1 MGWCMDN
8 KQKKSLIKLMMIMAW
23 MLLIS
28 TSTYLI
34 NEQKRIYQE
43 KNKEQSI
50 KKMIDENEHA
60 FDMLAKINPDLLAIL
75 NFDDAFIS
83 LPIVKGTDNAY
94 YLQHAFDGSYSS
106 QGTAFVDARYQ
117 NTDQIMFI
125 YGHNVYYDP
134 NAMFS
139 PLASLLNQDEFER
152 YDKFELIYQDHKE
165 SYGICMSLLV
175 DVEDQQVMQT
185 QFASLTAWQTWYE
198 RLKSYAKL
206 EISYHEPSFEDKLI
220 ILQTCYERDVNKR
233 IWIVAKKIS

>member
-1 MGWCMDN
+1 
-8 KQKKSLIKLMMIMAW
+8 MMIMAW

-34 NEQKRIYQE
+34 NEQKRIDQE
-43 KNKEQSI
+43 RNKEQSFQ
-50 KKMIDENEHA
+50 KMIDERKDA
-60 FDMLAKINPDLLAIL
+60 FAALAKINPDLFAIL
-75 NFDDAFIS
+75 SFDDGFIS
-83 LPIVKGTDNAY
+83 EPIVKGIDNAY

-125 YGHNVYYDP
+125 YGHNVYYDH

-139 PLASLLNQDEFER
+139 PLASLLDQDEFER
-152 YDKFELIYQDHKE
+152 HDKFELIYQDHKE

-175 DVEDQQVMQT
+175 DVEDQQIMQT

-206 EISYHEPSFEDKLI
+206 ETSYHEPSFADKMV
-220 ILQTCYERDVNKR
+220 ILQTCYEHDADKR